1 MYKNRRIGI
10 VIPCYNEERFIRGV
24 IEEMPS
30 FADRI
35 YTIDDGSRD
44 NTADVVKS
52 LSDPRV
58 TLIRH
63 GANKGLGAAITTGY
77 KAALKDGVDII
88 VKLDGDGQMPA
99 DYIESLLIP
108 LVEGKADYT
117 KGDRLSNLSDRKGM
131 PRMRLFGNLLLTW
144 LSRIA
149 TGYWH
154 LSDPQNGFTAI
165 SKKALEDIK
174 PDTLYSFYGNANDV
188 LVRLNI
194 NNFKIQDV
202 PMPSRY
208 GEEKSSIKYRTYIP
222 KVSLLL
228 LRRFVWRLWKK
239 YIKRGL

>member
-1 MYKNRRIGI
+1 
-10 VIPCYNEERFIRGV
+10 
-24 IEEMPS
+24 
-30 FADRI
+30 
-35 YTIDDGSRD
+35 
-44 NTADVVKS
+44 
-52 LSDPRV
+52 
-58 TLIRH
+58 
-63 GANKGLGAAITTGY
+63 
-77 KAALKDGVDII
+77 
-88 VKLDGDGQMPA
+88 
-99 DYIESLLIP
+99 
-108 LVEGKADYT
+108 
-117 KGDRLSNLSDRKGM
+117 
-131 PRMRLFGNLLLTW
+131 TW

-174 PDTLYSFYGNANDV
+174 PDTLYSFYGNANDI

-194 NNFKIQDV
+194 NHFKIQDV